1 MRTSNFITI
10 RAPLYVIFSVA
21 SDLARWP
28 DFLSHYR
35 YNRFLSPMPW
45 GGIVKMSAVRTFI
58 PTTWISI
65 YRIDTEK
72 RLLHF
77 EHIRSALNATRGMIV
92 VWNFT
97 ETPEGVRVE
106 ITHDLDLRWPLIGG
120 FVGKYI
126 VGLFFIH
133 HIATRTLAG
142 LKHKVEGM
150 PASS

>member
-1 MRTSNFITI
+1 MRTSNAITI
-10 RAPLYVIFSVA
+10 RAPLHLIFSVA

-35 YNRFLSPMPW
+35 FNRFLSPMPW

-65 YRIDTEK
+65 YHIDTTNCQ
-72 RLLHF
+72 LHF
-77 EHIRSALNATRGMIV
+77 EHVRSTLNATRGMIV
-92 VWNFT
+92 IWHFT
-97 ETPEGVRVE
+97 ETPEGVLVQ

-142 LKHKVEGM
+142 LKRKVEGM
-150 PASS
+150 TK